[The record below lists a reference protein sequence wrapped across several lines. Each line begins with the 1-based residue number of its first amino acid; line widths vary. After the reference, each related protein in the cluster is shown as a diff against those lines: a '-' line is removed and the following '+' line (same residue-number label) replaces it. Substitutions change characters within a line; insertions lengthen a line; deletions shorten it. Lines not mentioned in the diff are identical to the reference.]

1 MTTRIAVIGPGAIG
15 GTIAAWLSQVPGHEI
30 TVCARTPFEELVVEV
45 PGDRTLLARP
55 TILTEPA
62 RAQPVDWAITVT
74 KTYDTAGAARW
85 LARLVGPATRVA
97 IVQNG
102 VEHLERFAGVAP
114 EGRTLPVIV
123 DIPAERSGP
132 GRIRQGRHG
141 DITVPEGELGTAF
154 VALFA
159 GTALT
164 PATTND
170 FLSSSWRKLA
180 LNSAS
185 VVNALALRPA
195 GLVRDAKAAALMRAI
210 TAEAVAVGRAVGAR
224 LDEGLPDEV
233 IARYRASPPDQTNS
247 MLADRRADRP
257 LEIDARNGVIVRL
270 GERVRV
276 PTPLNAMA
284 VTILEASVAID
295 AAGAAR
301 PWSSA

>member
-1 MTTRIAVIGPGAIG
+1 V
-15 GTIAAWLSQVPGHEI
+15 TI
-30 TVCARTPFEELVVEV
+30 CARTPFDELVVDV
-45 PGDRTLLARP
+45 PGDRTIVARP
-55 TILTEPA
+55 TVLTDPA

-74 KTYDTAGAARW
+74 KAYDTVGAARW

-97 IVQNG
+97 VVQNG

-132 GRIRQGRHG
+132 GRIRQRRHG
-141 DITVPEGELGTAF
+141 DITVPDGELGAAF

-170 FLSSSWRKLA
+170 FLSASWRKLA

-195 GLVRDAKAAALMRAI
+195 GLVRDAKAAALMRAV

-224 LDEGLPDEV
+224 LDDGLPDEV
-233 IARYRASPPDQTNS
+233 IARYLASSPDQANS
-247 MLADRRADRP
+247 LLADRRADRP

-270 GERVRV
+270 GERLGV

-284 VTILEASVAID
+284 VAILEASVAID

-301 PWSSA
+301 RPG